1 MAFQLSHPQGKMYK
15 AARRRYLFLFLETAN
30 PLKGCWCLER
40 ECLWAEMGKK
50 EGGLG
55 WGGGKME
62 LGGGA
67 LNRRKGGGGRECVFD
82 SKKGK
87 KSQFGPPVLCR
98 TFSFDPPLLS
108 LLPPTTTTTT
118 PPNSYTHTHRHT
130 GSSRSAG
137 YHTSEPFLSS
147 AQRCT
152 LLNIYLHCI
161 VCVHVHTVATGR
173 HWGRR
178 EGNGER
184 EWQEGREGGIERGRV
199 RVRLK

>member
-40 ECLWAEMGKK
+40 ECLWAEMGKE

-55 WGGGKME
+55 WGGGTME
-62 LGGGA
+62 LGGA
-67 LNRRKGGGGRECVFD
+67 LNRKEGGGREYVFD
-82 SKKGK
+82 SKKKK

-108 LLPPTTTTTT
+108 LLPPTTTT
-118 PPNSYTHTHRHT
+118 PPTHTHRHA

-147 AQRCT
+147 AQRCM

-161 VCVHVHTVATGR
+161 ACVYMSTLLQQADT
-173 HWGRR
+173 
-178 EGNGER
+178 EGGER
-184 EWQEGREGGIERGRV
+184 EIGRESDRKGV
-199 RVRLK
+199 REE

>member
-1 MAFQLSHPQGKMYK
+1 MAFQLSHPQGTMYK

-40 ECLWAEMGKK
+40 ECLWAKIGKK

-62 LGGGA
+62 LGGHWIEGKEEGGKMC
-67 LNRRKGGGGRECVFD
+67 LIQRKKE
-82 SKKGK
+82 KK

-108 LLPPTTTTTT
+108 LLPPTN
-118 PPNSYTHTHRHT
+118 PPNSYTHRHT

-137 YHTSEPFLSS
+137 SHTSEPFLSP
-147 AQRCT
+147 AQRWM
-152 LLNIYLHCI
+152 LLNIYLQCI
-161 VCVHVHTVATGR
+161 VCVCICPHCCNRQTL
-173 HWGRR
+173 R
-178 EGNGER
+178 EERGKWGER
-184 EWQEGREGGIERGRV
+184 VTWRERGRN
-199 RVRLK
+199 RER